1 MIRPLILVDFCQR
14 IRDIEFYSSLQ
25 LAAQPQNTAAEQLEN
40 LNKIIEKGEPMSA
53 SASLNAIS
61 STGINTGI
69 PLPLERFYH
78 WEKHSPARICFTQ
91 PLGGGA
97 VQDITW
103 QEAGQQIR
111 AMAAYLRQI
120 GVKPGDNVALIS
132 KNCAHWIMA
141 DLAIWMAGGV
151 SVPLY
156 PTLTADSVRQILEH
170 SESNYLFV
178 GKLDDW
184 PAMAPGVAGHI
195 QCISFPLSP
204 DNDFPTWHDIIET
217 TTPLADSPTR
227 SHGELA
233 TIIYTSGTTGTPKGV
248 MHTFNGI
255 ACGASQA
262 ANIYDA
268 SSEDRMLSYL
278 PLSHVA
284 ERMVVEMLQLYQ
296 GMHVFFA
303 ESLDTF
309 TQDLQRARPTV
320 FFAVPRIWAKFQ
332 AGVFARMDE
341 RKLNLLFRVPVVAGI
356 IKKKLRE
363 ALGLHETRLA
373 FSGAAPISGSLL
385 DWYRRLGIEILE
397 VYGMTEN
404 MGYSHSTR
412 QGEGRVGYVGQ
423 ANPQVEVKLGQGN
436 EVLVRSPTTMVG
448 YYKEPEKT
456 RETLTED
463 GFLRTGDVGVIDAD
477 GSLKIT
483 GRIKEIFKTSKG
495 KYVAPFPI
503 ESRLLASGHVEQCCV
518 VGHSMPQPMAL
529 VALAEADL
537 QALRDGEGRE
547 QIQRDLEALFKE
559 VNGALDPH
567 EKLKTIVVT
576 NGEWS
581 IENGI
586 MTPTLKIK
594 RNVLEDRYQ
603 ERIED
608 WYETKEKVQW
618 E

>member
-1 MIRPLILVDFCQR
+1 
-14 IRDIEFYSSLQ
+14 
-25 LAAQPQNTAAEQLEN
+25 
-40 LNKIIEKGEPMSA
+40 MSA
-53 SASLNAIS
+53 SAKVQP
-61 STGINTGI
+61 TREVKINTGI

-78 WEKHSPARICFTQ
+78 WEKHTPTKICFTQ
-91 PLGGGA
+91 PMGDG
-97 VQDITW
+97 VVVDITW
-103 QEAGQQIR
+103 HEAGQQVR
-111 AMAAYLRQI
+111 AMASYLQKI
-120 GVKPGDNVALIS
+120 GVKPGDNVALVS
-132 KNCAHWIMA
+132 KNCAHWVMA
-141 DLAIWMAGGV
+141 DLAIWMAGAV

-170 SESNYLFV
+170 SESKYLFV

-184 PAMAPGVAGHI
+184 PAMAAGVPDDVS
-195 QCISFPLSP
+195 CISFPLSP
-204 DNDFPTWHDIIET
+204 DNAFPTWNEIVESSE
-217 TTPLADSPTR
+217 PMQASPSR
-227 SHGELA
+227 SHTELA
-233 TIIYTSGTTGTPKGV
+233 TIIYTSGTTGMPKGV
-248 MHTFNGI
+248 MHTFNSI
-255 ACGASQA
+255 ASGASQA
-262 ANIYDA
+262 ANIYEA
-268 SSEDRMLSYL
+268 SPDDRALSYL

-284 ERMVVEMLQLYQ
+284 ERMVVEMMQLYQ

-309 TQDLQRARPTV
+309 ASDLQRARPTI

-332 AGVFARMDE
+332 AGVFSKMDE
-341 RKLNLLFRVPVVAGI
+341 RKLNLLLRIPLVSGI

-363 ALGLHETRLA
+363 AIGLNDARLC

-385 DWYRRLGIEILE
+385 DWYKRLGIEILE

-412 QGEGRVGYVGQ
+412 QGNGRVGYVGQ
-423 ANPQVEVKLGQGN
+423 ANPTVEVKIGEGG
-436 EVLVRSPTTMVG
+436 EVLVRSPTNMIG

-456 RETLTED
+456 RETLNEE
-463 GFLRTGDVGVIDAD
+463 GFLHTGDVGVTEPD

-503 ESRLLASGHVEQCCV
+503 ESKLLADAHVEQVCV
-518 VGHSMPQPMAL
+518 VGNAMPQPIAL
-529 VALAEADL
+529 VALSESDL
-537 QALRDGEGRE
+537 AALQEGASRE
-547 QIQRDLEALFKE
+547 SIHQDLIKLYEQ
-559 VNGALDPH
+559 VNATLDPH

-594 RNVLEDRYQ
+594 RNVLESRY
-603 ERIED
+603 EDRIEN
-608 WYETKEKVQW
+608 WYDSKEKVQW

>member
-1 MIRPLILVDFCQR
+1 M
-14 IRDIEFYSSLQ
+14 
-25 LAAQPQNTAAEQLEN
+25 
-40 LNKIIEKGEPMSA
+40 
-53 SASLNAIS
+53 
-61 STGINTGI
+61 NTGI

-78 WEKHSPARICFTQ
+78 WEKHTPTKICFTQ
-91 PLGGGA
+91 PMGDG
-97 VQDITW
+97 VVVDITW
-103 QEAGQQIR
+103 HEAGQQVR
-111 AMAAYLRQI
+111 AMASYLQKI
-120 GVKPGDNVALIS
+120 GVKPGDNVALVS
-132 KNCAHWIMA
+132 KNCAHWVMA
-141 DLAIWMAGGV
+141 DLAIWMAGAV

-170 SESNYLFV
+170 SESKYLFV

-184 PAMAPGVAGHI
+184 PAMAAGVPDDVS
-195 QCISFPLSP
+195 CISFPLSP
-204 DNDFPTWHDIIET
+204 DNAFPTWNEIVESSE
-217 TTPLADSPTR
+217 PMQASPSR
-227 SHGELA
+227 SHTELA
-233 TIIYTSGTTGTPKGV
+233 TIIYTSGTTGMPKGV
-248 MHTFNGI
+248 MHTFNSI
-255 ACGASQA
+255 ASGASQA
-262 ANIYDA
+262 ANIYEA
-268 SSEDRMLSYL
+268 SPDDRALSYL

-284 ERMVVEMLQLYQ
+284 ERMVVEMMQLYQ

-309 TQDLQRARPTV
+309 ASDLQRARPTV

-332 AGVFARMDE
+332 AGVFSKMDE
-341 RKLNLLFRVPVVAGI
+341 RKLNLLLRIPLVSGV

-363 ALGLHETRLA
+363 AIGLNDARLC

-385 DWYRRLGIEILE
+385 DWYKRLGIEILE

-412 QGEGRVGYVGQ
+412 QGNGRVGYVGQ
-423 ANPQVEVKLGQGN
+423 ANPTVEVKIGEGG
-436 EVLVRSPTTMVG
+436 EVLVRSPTNMIG

-456 RETLTED
+456 RETLNEE
-463 GFLRTGDVGVIDAD
+463 GFLHTGDVGVTEPD

-503 ESRLLASGHVEQCCV
+503 ESKLLADAHVEQVCV
-518 VGHSMPQPMAL
+518 VGNAMPQPIAL
-529 VALAEADL
+529 VALSESDL
-537 QALRDGEGRE
+537 AALQEGASRE
-547 QIQRDLEALFKE
+547 SIHQDLIKLYEQ
-559 VNGALDPH
+559 VNATLDPH

-594 RNVLEDRYQ
+594 RNVLESRY
-603 ERIED
+603 EDRIEN
-608 WYETKEKVQW
+608 WYDSKEKVQW

>member
-1 MIRPLILVDFCQR
+1 M
-14 IRDIEFYSSLQ
+14 
-25 LAAQPQNTAAEQLEN
+25 
-40 LNKIIEKGEPMSA
+40 
-53 SASLNAIS
+53 
-61 STGINTGI
+61 NTGI

-78 WEKHSPARICFTQ
+78 WEKHSPTKICFTQ
-91 PLGGGA
+91 PMGNGTI
-97 VQDITW
+97 QDITW
-103 QEAGQQIR
+103 QEAGKQVR
-111 AMAAYLRQI
+111 SMASYLQKI

-141 DLAIWMAGGV
+141 DLAIWMAGAV

-156 PTLTADSVRQILEH
+156 PTLTAESVRQIMEH
-170 SESNYLFV
+170 SESKFLFV

-184 PAMAPGVAGHI
+184 PAMAAGVPEGVA
-195 QCISFPLSP
+195 CISFPLSP
-204 DNDFPTWHDIIET
+204 DNEFPTWDEIVEST
-217 TTPLADSPTR
+217 EPMKESPSRNHT
-227 SHGELA
+227 ELA
-233 TIIYTSGTTGTPKGV
+233 TIIYTSGTTGMPKGV
-248 MHTFNGI
+248 MHTFNSI
-255 ACGASQA
+255 ASGASQA
-262 ANIYDA
+262 ANIYEA
-268 SSEDRMLSYL
+268 SSDDRVLSYL

-284 ERMVVEMLQLYQ
+284 ERMVVEMMQLYQ
-296 GMHVFFA
+296 GMHIFFA

-309 TQDLQRARPTV
+309 AGDLQRARPTI

-332 AGVFARMDE
+332 AGIFAKMDE
-341 RKLNLLFRVPVVAGI
+341 RKLNMLFKIPFVSKT

-363 ALGLHETRLA
+363 AIGLNEARLC

-385 DWYRRLGIEILE
+385 DWYKKLGIEILE

-404 MGYSHSTR
+404 MGYSHSSR
-412 QGEGRVGYVGQ
+412 EGNGRVGYVGQ
-423 ANPQVEVKLGQGN
+423 ANPTVEVKIGDGG
-436 EVLVRSPTTMVG
+436 EILVRSPTTMVG

-456 RETLTED
+456 REALTDD
-463 GFLRTGDVGVIDAD
+463 GYLRTGDVGMVEPD

-503 ESRLLASGHVEQCCV
+503 ESKLLADAHVEQVCV
-518 VGHSMPQPMAL
+518 VGNAMPQPIAL

-537 QALRDGEGRE
+537 AALRDGES
-547 QIQRDLEALFKE
+547 RDAIHQDLLRLYES
-559 VNGALDPH
+559 VNATLDPH

-594 RNVLEDRYQ
+594 RNVLESRY
-603 ERIED
+603 EDRIEN
-608 WYETKEKVQW
+608 WYDTKEKVQW

>member
-1 MIRPLILVDFCQR
+1 
-14 IRDIEFYSSLQ
+14 
-25 LAAQPQNTAAEQLEN
+25 
-40 LNKIIEKGEPMSA
+40 MSA
-53 SASLNAIS
+53 SAKVQP
-61 STGINTGI
+61 TREVKINTGI

-78 WEKHSPARICFTQ
+78 WEKHTPTKICFTQ
-91 PLGGGA
+91 PMGDG
-97 VQDITW
+97 VVVDITW
-103 QEAGQQIR
+103 HEAGQQVR
-111 AMAAYLRQI
+111 AMTSYLQKI
-120 GVKPGDNVALIS
+120 GVKPGDNVALVS
-132 KNCAHWIMA
+132 KNCAHWVMA
-141 DLAIWMAGGV
+141 DLAIWMAGAV

-170 SESNYLFV
+170 SESKYLFV

-184 PAMAPGVAGHI
+184 PAMAAGVPDDVS
-195 QCISFPLSP
+195 CISFPLSP
-204 DNDFPTWHDIIET
+204 DNAFPTWNEIVESSE
-217 TTPLADSPTR
+217 PMQASPSR
-227 SHGELA
+227 SHTELA
-233 TIIYTSGTTGTPKGV
+233 TIIYTSGTTGMPKGV
-248 MHTFNGI
+248 MHTFNSI
-255 ACGASQA
+255 ASGASQA
-262 ANIYDA
+262 ANIYEA
-268 SSEDRMLSYL
+268 SPDDRALSYL

-284 ERMVVEMLQLYQ
+284 ERMVVEMMQLYQ

-309 TQDLQRARPTV
+309 ASDLQRARPTI

-332 AGVFARMDE
+332 AGVFSKMDE
-341 RKLNLLFRVPVVAGI
+341 RKLNLLLRIPLVSGV

-363 ALGLHETRLA
+363 AIGLNDARLC

-385 DWYRRLGIEILE
+385 DWYKRLGIEILE

-412 QGEGRVGYVGQ
+412 QGNGRVGYVGQ
-423 ANPQVEVKLGQGN
+423 ANPTVEVKIGEGG
-436 EVLVRSPTTMVG
+436 EVLVRSPTNMIG

-456 RETLTED
+456 RETLNEE
-463 GFLRTGDVGVIDAD
+463 GFLHTGDVGVTEPD

-503 ESRLLASGHVEQCCV
+503 ESKLLADAHVEQVCV
-518 VGHSMPQPMAL
+518 VGNAMPQPIAL
-529 VALAEADL
+529 VALSESDL
-537 QALRDGEGRE
+537 AALQEGASRE
-547 QIQRDLEALFKE
+547 SIHQDLIKLYEQ
-559 VNGALDPH
+559 VNATLDPH

-594 RNVLEDRYQ
+594 RNVLESRY
-603 ERIED
+603 EDRIEN
-608 WYETKEKVQW
+608 WYDSKEKVQW

>member
-1 MIRPLILVDFCQR
+1 M
-14 IRDIEFYSSLQ
+14 
-25 LAAQPQNTAAEQLEN
+25 
-40 LNKIIEKGEPMSA
+40 K
-53 SASLNAIS
+53 
-61 STGINTGI
+61 INTGI

-78 WEKHSPARICFTQ
+78 WEKHTPTKICFTQ
-91 PLGGGA
+91 PMGDG
-97 VQDITW
+97 VVVDITW
-103 QEAGQQIR
+103 HEAGQQVR
-111 AMAAYLRQI
+111 AMASYLQKI
-120 GVKPGDNVALIS
+120 GVKPGDNVALVS
-132 KNCAHWIMA
+132 KNCAHWVMA
-141 DLAIWMAGGV
+141 DLAIWMAGAV

-170 SESNYLFV
+170 SESKYLFV

-184 PAMAPGVAGHI
+184 PAMAAGVPDDVS
-195 QCISFPLSP
+195 CISFPLSP
-204 DNDFPTWHDIIET
+204 DNAFPTWNEIVESSE
-217 TTPLADSPTR
+217 PMQASPSR
-227 SHGELA
+227 SHTELA
-233 TIIYTSGTTGTPKGV
+233 TIIYTSGTTGMPKGV
-248 MHTFNGI
+248 MHTFNSI
-255 ACGASQA
+255 ASGASQA
-262 ANIYDA
+262 ANIYEA
-268 SSEDRMLSYL
+268 SPDDRALSYL

-284 ERMVVEMLQLYQ
+284 ERMVVEMMQLYQ

-309 TQDLQRARPTV
+309 ASDLQRARPTI

-332 AGVFARMDE
+332 AGVFSKMDE
-341 RKLNLLFRVPVVAGI
+341 RKLNLLLRIPLVSGV

-363 ALGLHETRLA
+363 AIGLNDARLC

-385 DWYRRLGIEILE
+385 DWYKRLGIEILE

-412 QGEGRVGYVGQ
+412 QGNGRVGYVGQ
-423 ANPQVEVKLGQGN
+423 ANPTVEVKIGEGG
-436 EVLVRSPTTMVG
+436 EVLVRSPTNMIG

-456 RETLTED
+456 RETLNEE
-463 GFLRTGDVGVIDAD
+463 GFLHTGDVGVTEPD

-503 ESRLLASGHVEQCCV
+503 ESKLLADAHVEQVCV
-518 VGHSMPQPMAL
+518 VGNAMPQPIAL
-529 VALAEADL
+529 VALSESDL
-537 QALRDGEGRE
+537 AALQEGASRE
-547 QIQRDLEALFKE
+547 SIHQDLIKLYEQ
-559 VNGALDPH
+559 VNATLDPH

-594 RNVLEDRYQ
+594 RNVLESRY
-603 ERIED
+603 EDRIEN
-608 WYETKEKVQW
+608 WYDSKEKVQW